1 MKFNDTLEA
10 AYRIATI
17 LIAGGFVM
25 LCQPVSQALFTM
37 GFPILMIG
45 VVLFLILDHVPE
57 KPILEED
64 I

>member
-1 MKFNDTLEA
+1 MKFNDMLKT

-25 LCQPVSQALFTM
+25 LCQPMSQTLFTL

-45 VVLFLILDHVPE
+45 VVLFLVLEHVPE

-64 I
+64 T